1 MSTYPNIYTGGVNSG
16 YQDGDVVSE
25 THSLTAPI
33 TADFTVT
40 KNRTTETQVIKCAIR
55 CIAGYQTYGNTTLTL
70 CEYNNGT
77 YTPVT
82 SSNWQICLDNNYV
95 DAKTALANGSWSNTG
110 ISIADIVKDVNTIF
124 WLKVTATI
132 SETTNT
138 NTSTAIFHYE
148 ESIDAVG

>member
-1 MSTYPNIYTGGVNSG
+1 MSTYANIYTGGVNSG

-55 CIAGYQTYGNTTLTL
+55 CIAGYQTYGTTTLTL

-82 SSNWQICLDNNYV
+82 SSNWQICLDNGYI
-95 DAKTALANGSWSNTG
+95 DGKTALNNGSWSNTS
-110 ISIADIVKDVNTIF
+110 ITIADIVTDVNAVF
-124 WLKVTATI
+124 WLKATATI
-132 SETTNT
+132 TES
-138 NTSTAIFHYE
+138 TSTDTSIAILHE
-148 ESIDAVG
+148 ETIDAVG